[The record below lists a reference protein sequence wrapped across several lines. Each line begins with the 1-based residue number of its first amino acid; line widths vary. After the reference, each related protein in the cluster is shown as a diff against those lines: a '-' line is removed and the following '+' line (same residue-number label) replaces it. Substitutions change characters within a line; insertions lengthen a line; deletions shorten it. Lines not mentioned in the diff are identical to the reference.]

1 MRNHDV
7 LTRALAT
14 RSAATRRTGNWLSQL
29 LLTACLTAVFAGGCN
44 FRRFDFKEDQNFAY
58 YENMAKQP
66 VLPEGES
73 IDPSTAIT
81 PRSLRTPGSSE
92 FWDLSLEEAIRL
104 GLSQSEVMRDL
115 QARVITNPASAATL
129 YDPAIAESNPQFG
142 VEAALSQF
150 DPVWTASV
158 SGTHVD
164 QPLNVQPVF
173 GLVPVSQQ
181 QLMNAQ
187 TQLSKRAATGA
198 LFNLRNITDYSAT
211 NQPTN
216 RFPSAWTNN
225 VEAEMRQ
232 PLLQGAGVN
241 FNRIAGPGA
250 TPGFFFA
257 NGVVLARITADV
269 AQHDFERSVIVYLSD
284 VENAYWEL
292 SFAYRNLDAARA
304 ARDAAL
310 ETWRRVHALYLVGR
324 VGGEAEN
331 EAQAR
336 EQLFTFEAQVQDALA
351 GSTATAGVFASE
363 RRLRR
368 LLRLPQ
374 TDGRLIRPSDEP
386 LAAQVTFDW
395 AQLVNEA
402 VVRRVEL
409 RRQRLQIRSRE
420 MQMVAARN
428 FLLPQLDAV
437 ALYRWRGFGDDLT
450 GAGSPGSQ
458 PFNSAFGTL
467 FDGNYQDW
475 STGLQFSMP
484 LGFRRAMANMR
495 NVRLQIAR
503 EQAILRDEEEQVAFE
518 LSNAMADSDRAFTLV
533 QTNLNRRKAAQ
544 EQVAAVQAAYDVGRA
559 TLDLLVRTQQVRAQA
574 EVAFFRSVT
583 DYALAIKNIH
593 VAKGS
598 LLDYDGVGLAEG
610 PWPADAYLQ
619 AEKIQKWDD
628 RISYVFSHPQ
638 RQDAQSCDPAIATTP
653 EIDAAP
659 QQGPTV
665 APEAIPA
672 PGVDAGQPTPGGAPA
687 EGMLPPGGTEGPSQ
701 FPPSSEILAPPAGG
715 APPQLPA
722 APAPTTQLPGVEGLP
737 AVDGGPSP
745 TSAEQLRL
753 PRLTRPL

>member
-1 MRNHDV
+1 
-7 LTRALAT
+7 LA
-14 RSAATRRTGNWLSQL
+14 
-29 LLTACLTAVFAGGCN
+29 LTASLTAVFASGCN
-44 FRRFDFKEDQNFAY
+44 FRKFDFWEDKNFAY
-58 YENMAKQP
+58 YENMASQP
-66 VLPEGES
+66 VLPEGETT
-73 IDPSTAIT
+73 DPSVAIT
-81 PRSLRTPGSSE
+81 PRSLRTPGSGE
-92 FWDLSLEEAIRL
+92 FWDMKLEEAIRL

-150 DPVWTASV
+150 DPIWTASV
-158 SGTHVD
+158 AGSHVD

-173 GLVPVSQQ
+173 GLVQVSQQ
-181 QLMNAQ
+181 QTFNAQ

-198 LFNLRNITDYSAT
+198 VFNLRNISDYAST
-211 NQPTN
+211 NSPVN
-216 RFPSAWTNN
+216 RFPSSWTNN
-225 VEAEMRQ
+225 FEAEARQ

-257 NGVVLARITADV
+257 SGVVLARITADV
-269 AQHDFERSVIVYLSD
+269 ALHDFERSVIVYLSD

-304 ARDAAL
+304 ARDSAL

-351 GSTATAGVFASE
+351 GSTTTAGVYASE

-374 TDGRLIRPSDEP
+374 TDGRLIRPADEP

-395 AQLVNEA
+395 SQLVNEA

-437 ALYRWRGFGDDLT
+437 ALYRWRGFGDDLV

-458 PFNSAFGTL
+458 PFNSALGTL

-475 STGLQFSMP
+475 TSGLQFSMP

-518 LSNAMADSDRAFTLV
+518 LSNSMADADRAFTLV
-533 QTNLNRRKAAQ
+533 QTNLNRRQAAK

-574 EVAFFRSVT
+574 ETAFFRSVT

-610 PWPADAYLQ
+610 PWPAEAYLQ

-628 RISYVFSHPQ
+628 RISYVFSNPQ
-638 RQDAQSCDPAIATTP
+638 RKENAQFDTSLGPAPYTDGAAVPGPHGAPTP
-653 EIDAAP
+653 APAA
-659 QQGPTV
+659 
-665 APEAIPA
+665 EAIPA
-672 PGVDAGQPTPGGAPA
+672 PAVDGSVQPLPSGNVPGD
-687 EGMLPPGGTEGPSQ
+687 GMLPPPPPGNGVPTQ
-701 FPPSSEILAPPAGG
+701 FPPSNEILAPPAGG
-715 APPQLPA
+715 NPVPPAGGTPPPPA
-722 APAPTTQLPGVEGLP
+722 TSGLEGLP
-737 AVDGGPSP
+737 TVEGAPV
-745 TSAEQLRL
+745 SAEQLRL